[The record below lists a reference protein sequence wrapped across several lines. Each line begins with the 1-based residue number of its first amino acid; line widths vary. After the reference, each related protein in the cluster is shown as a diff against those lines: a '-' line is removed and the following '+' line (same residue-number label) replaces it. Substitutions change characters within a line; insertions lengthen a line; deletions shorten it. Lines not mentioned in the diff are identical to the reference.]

1 MALWPISGGVA
12 GRVSRNGGINR
23 QLYGYLLLLPAGAF
37 LLAFTHYPAVATLW
51 QSVFSAGRNGA
62 PDPFA
67 GLDNY
72 RALLDDDTFMLAL
85 RNNLLY
91 AAVTIPLAVGLALLM
106 ALAVNRRLRGGAMAR
121 AAFFIPSLLPMVA
134 IANLWLFFYSPQ
146 IGLLNQ
152 FLAWFSLPAVNW
164 LGNPDTALYCLMA
177 VSVWREAGF
186 FMIFYLAALQQID
199 PRLGEAADIE
209 GASRCYFFRRIQWPL
224 LMPTTLFILIN
235 ASMNAFRIVD
245 QVVTMTNGGPDN
257 STHLLL
263 FYIYR
268 TAFSYWD
275 LHYAA
280 AMTSVL
286 LAILAAIALIK
297 FTLLDKRTFYQ

>member
-1 MALWPISGGVA
+1 MSTLHAVA
-12 GRVSRNGGINR
+12 PAPRTRGLSLQV
-23 QLYGYLLLLPAGAF
+23 YGYLLLLPALGF
-37 LLAFTHYPAVATLW
+37 LLMFTHYPMLATLW
-51 QSVFSAGRNGA
+51 ESVFSAARNGHPA
-62 PDPFA
+62 QFV

-72 RALLDDDTFMLAL
+72 RALLDDDTFLLSL

-91 AAVTIPLAVGLALLM
+91 AAITIPLSVVLALLM
-106 ALAVNRRLRGGAMAR
+106 ALAVNRRLRGNAVTR

-134 IANLWLFFYSPQ
+134 IANLWLFFYTPQ
-146 IGLLNQ
+146 LGLLNKL
-152 FLAWFSLPAVNW
+152 LALFSLPAVNW
-164 LGNPDTALYCLMA
+164 LGQPDTALYSLMA

-199 PRLGEAADIE
+199 PRLAEAAEIE
-209 GASRCYFFRRIQWPL
+209 GASRGDYFRRVQWPL

-245 QVVTMTNGGPDN
+245 QVIAMTNGGPNN
-257 STHLLL
+257 STSLLL

-275 LHYAA
+275 LPYAS
-280 AMTSVL
+280 AMTVVL
-286 LAILAAIALIK
+286 LVILASIALIK
-297 FTLLDKRTFYQ
+297 FNLMDKRAHYQ

>member
-1 MALWPISGGVA
+1 MSTLHTVVPKA
-12 GRVSRNGGINR
+12 RNVGLSL
-23 QLYGYLLLLPAGAF
+23 QACGYLLVLPALVF
-37 LLAFTHYPAVATLW
+37 LIAFTHYPALATVWESL
-51 QSVFSAGRNGA
+51 FSAARSGHPA
-62 PDPFA
+62 HFV

-72 RALLDDDTFMLAL
+72 RSLLDDDTFIQSL

-91 AAVTIPLAVGLALLM
+91 AAITIPLAVGLALLM
-106 ALAVNRRLRGGAMAR
+106 ALAVNRRLRGNALTR

-134 IANLWLFFYSPQ
+134 IANLWLFFYTPQ
-146 IGLLNQ
+146 LGLLNQ
-152 FLAWFSLPAVNW
+152 LLSLFSLPAVNW
-164 LGNPDTALYCLMA
+164 LGNPHTALYSLMA

-199 PRLGEAADIE
+199 PRLAEVAEIE
-209 GASRCYFFRRIQWPL
+209 GASRFTFFRRIQWPL

-245 QVVTMTNGGPDN
+245 QVIALTNGGPDN
-257 STHLLL
+257 STSLLL

-275 LHYAA
+275 LPYAS
-280 AMTSVL
+280 AMTVVL
-286 LAILAAIALIK
+286 LVILATIALIK
-297 FTLLDKRTFYQ
+297 FNLLDKKAHYQ

>member
-1 MALWPISGGVA
+1 MKLWPFPVLPPRHDA
-12 GRVSRNGGINR
+12 RAR
-23 QLYGYLLLLPAGAF
+23 QVYGYLLLLPAAVF
-37 LLAFTHYPAVATLW
+37 LVAFTHYPAVATLW
-51 QSVFSAGRNGA
+51 QSLFGAGANGKPA
-62 PDPFA
+62 RFV
-67 GLDNY
+67 GLENY
-72 RALLDDDTFMLAL
+72 RALLSDETFMLSL
-85 RNNLLY
+85 HNNLLY
-91 AAVTIPLAVGLALLM
+91 AAITIPLAVGLALLM
-106 ALAVNRRLRGGAMAR
+106 ALAVNRRMRAGSLAR

-146 IGLLNQ
+146 IGLLNRL
-152 FLAWFSLPAVNW
+152 LAWFSLPAVNW
-164 LGNPDTALYCLMA
+164 LGDPGTALYCLMV

-199 PRLGEAADIE
+199 PRLAEAADIE
-209 GASRCYFFRRIQWPL
+209 GASRIYFFRRVQWPL
-224 LMPTTLFILIN
+224 LMPTTLFVLIN

-257 STHLLL
+257 HTHLLL

-280 AMTSVL
+280 AMTTVL
-286 LAILAAIALIK
+286 LTILAAIALIK
-297 FTLLDKRTFYQ
+297 FNLLDKRTHYQ